1 MEKGKLS
8 PTDVTQNH
16 ITLDRRAR
24 RLFNHCV
31 GHKIKIVD
39 QDDYEFFFDVKKSG
53 KILRLCQTKV
63 FIDHWNLKEGD
74 RILFKSDADDG
85 FIVNIEKKGK
95 DQEKKDLSVSIT
107 TPIDEKV
114 KEELLRALSKTYELV
129 GEKYKKTLDEKCYLP
144 TKTTESSLVINGFTE
159 RNLTFNFCHTYLG
172 LEQHEDAI
180 VWQEIPINYVDR
192 EHVDSIIIDEKW
204 VIFIEAKRL
213 YDITHFKFLLDD
225 LERIKEQYSNIP
237 LPLDSPTNKAIVLL
251 ADHYFNGE
259 CKRKE
264 DKENYYDKFFNGEK
278 INNLDES
285 SNKNTDLAEKMNAAK
300 ISSVCTIVPTI
311 KIQKS
316 KTYNIDINDD
326 IDYTIYCG
334 VYFID
339 GTEKK

>member
-53 KILRLCQTKV
+53 KILRLCQTKM

-74 RILFKSDADDG
+74 RILFKSDAEDG

-95 DQEKKDLSVSIT
+95 DQEKKDITISIT

-114 KEELLRALSKTYELV
+114 KEKLLSTLSETYELV
-129 GEKYKKTLDEKCYLP
+129 GKEYEKTFNEKCYLP
-144 TKTTESSLVINGFTE
+144 TKTAESSLVINGFTE
-159 RNLTFNFCHTYLG
+159 RNLTFNFCHTYLKRN
-172 LEQHEDAI
+172 DKAI
-180 VWQEIPINYVDR
+180 VWQEIPINNADR
-192 EHVDSIIIDEKW
+192 EHVDSIIIDKNW
-204 VIFIEAKRL
+204 VIYIEAKRL
-213 YDITHFKFLLDD
+213 YDLTHFEFLLDD
-225 LERIKEQYSNIP
+225 LERIKEDHPYIP
-237 LPLDSPTNKAIVLL
+237 LPLDAPTNKAIVLL

-264 DKENYYDKFFNGEK
+264 DKDNYYDKFFNGEK
-278 INNLDES
+278 INNLDGS
-285 SNKNTDLAEKMNAAK
+285 SNKNTDLAKKINAAK
-300 ISSVCTIVPTI
+300 ISSICTAVPTI

-316 KTYNIDINDD
+316 KTYNININDN